1 MSRPASRIAARSRS
15 PISDRIQASASGFRI
30 RVARKSCSIL
40 RRTAAG
46 IRRLPSARPGTT
58 AGTISSGIPA
68 RERPRKFRDV
78 AQSTSPATRRVEE
91 EAIAQRVLDELSR
104 LGLPYERI
112 LIDPEHADTA
122 SFCEKYGYPLDRSAN
137 TIIVGSKKEPK
148 RYAACVIRADARLDV
163 NHAVKRLL
171 GVSRLSFAK
180 PEETMELTGMAIGGV
195 TVLAL
200 PKDLPIYVD
209 NRLMELD
216 YVILGSGDRSAK
228 IKTSPEVFR
237 RLPSVQIVAD
247 LAMATSRA

>member
-1 MSRPASRIAARSRS
+1 MQR
-15 PISDRIQASASGFRI
+15 
-30 RVARKSCSIL
+30 
-40 RRTAAG
+40 
-46 IRRLPSARPGTT
+46 
-58 AGTISSGIPA
+58 
-68 RERPRKFRDV
+68 RERPKI
-78 AQSTSPATRRVEE
+78 SSLLRVSAW
-91 EAIAQRVLDELSR
+91 AIAFHRVALPFGPARLGYTWTTGAEFAACFRYGEEVEDVPIIHRVLEELTR
-104 LGLPYERI
+104 FALPYEQI
-112 LIDPEHADTA
+112 AIDPEYADTA

-148 RYAACVIRADARLDV
+148 QYAACVVRADTRLDV

-209 NRLMELD
+209 KQLMELD

-247 LAMATSRA
+247 LAIATSRT